1 MEKVIGSKHILPFQ
15 TKGWKYY
22 LLIEGGKQSLFLQ
35 YLPWKN
41 FSCVQIVQAETVQY
55 QCQLSRLWR
64 SKAGEIL
71 KVKVEKTDWAFLNKS
86 LKSALLDFGLD
97 PCHRSEGADGSQVVW
112 RQNVLLPGD
121 AILHNAGWTIS
132 SQINRK
138 HGYDKESS
146 AIYKKYYWGQ
156 VCFWWG
162 CSEIRCTN
170 SCRCSISSSYTLKW
184 IWNLC
189 LFHGFIYR
197 KELIW
202 AAWYPPRLNES
213 GVFEFKC
220 LDRT

>member
-15 TKGWKYY
+15 TKWWKYY

-35 YLPWKN
+35 YLLWKN

-146 AIYKKYYWGQ
+146 VIYKKYYWGQ
-156 VCFWWG
+156 VCFWQG
-162 CSEIRCTN
+162 CSENGKILRHGGGSDVPSAADARCVQSVQVT
-170 SCRCSISSSYTLKW
+170 
-184 IWNLC
+184 
-189 LFHGFIYR
+189 H
-197 KELIW
+197 
-202 AAWYPPRLNES
+202 
-213 GVFEFKC
+213 
-220 LDRT
+220 